1 MDDPDAMKEGLTTNT
16 RARVAVTLEISCISN
31 WNKDA
36 TVDQVHRQALADARQ
51 RLVSVFN
58 AGGVRVVGDPT
69 VTMILVDS
77 K

>member
-16 RARVAVTLEISCISN
+16 RARVAVTLEISCISS

-36 TVDQVHRQALADARQ
+36 TVDQVHRQAHADARQ